1 MKTTLKFDLNELEDI
16 KDHRRCIK
24 ALDMACVLFEFQLN
38 SKKKILMLIQEM
50 NNFTDDNGN
59 YKEIIYLSN
68 PKVVDLVFNEFNK
81 LMEEY
86 NINIEELID

>member
-38 SKKKILMLIQEM
+38 SKKAFLI
-50 NNFTDDNGN
+50 
-59 YKEIIYLSN
+59 EIDKDLNLS
-68 PKVVDLVFNEFNK
+68 KYDVIDLVYERFNK
-81 LMEEY
+81 IMEEY
-86 NINIEELID
+86 NIHLDELID